1 MPITGNDI
9 LSVFHQQDLELKF
22 AARYGIDGKERMEVD
37 DEPGNC
43 ISDNCNMFW
52 FECTGFHIYWTLLT

>member
-9 LSVFHQQDLELKF
+9 LSVFHQQDLKLKF

-43 ISDNCNMFW
+43 ISDNCNMF
-52 FECTGFHIYWTLLT
+52 